1 MAIRFNKLIR
11 LQATTLSLSE
21 AGQAV
26 RSKTAASPEMVF
38 MSHKTGDRQ
47 AEEEAKY
54 INRRHRVEVYLVEW
68 DDNTEDNSDRLPEH
82 IMDAIRKSDGFLVHV
97 IAEIAVSMWIG
108 YEIGGAHAMGKSR
121 AKIMYNRVSRLPSV
135 VNVLES
141 LHSRIALDLWIERE
155 VK

>member
-1 MAIRFNKLIR
+1 MAIRFNKFIR
-11 LQATTLSLSE
+11 LQATILNLSE
-21 AGQAV
+21 ARQAV
-26 RSKTAASPEMVF
+26 FSKTAVSPKMVF

-54 INRRHRVEVYLVEW
+54 INRKHGVEVYLVEW
-68 DDNTEDNSDRLPEH
+68 DDNVGDNSDRLPEH

-121 AKIMYNRVSRLPSV
+121 AKIMYNRVSRLPTV

-141 LHSRIALDLWIERE
+141 LLSRYALDRWILRE